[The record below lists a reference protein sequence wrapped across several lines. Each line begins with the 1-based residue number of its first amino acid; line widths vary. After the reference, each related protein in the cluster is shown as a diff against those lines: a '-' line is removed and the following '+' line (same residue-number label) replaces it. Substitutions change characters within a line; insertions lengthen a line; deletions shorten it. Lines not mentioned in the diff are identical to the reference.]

1 MKKVL
6 FIFIILCIFTAIQ
19 SFSQGCS
26 DAGFCSM
33 GAMKPDQHFS
43 RKLTLKLRS
52 IRLERYW
59 AITKFSNTIQS
70 TTLEFN
76 ASLGK
81 KNVIQ
86 AKVPYMS
93 SEAQNWRLE
102 GVGDISLSFTR
113 NIVDKEKYKI
123 NATLGAKIPTG
134 DANGGLAGGVTLPM
148 YYQISLGTYDAIA
161 GISLINKKWLVAL
174 GYQQPLNANNNQ
186 FTWGQWADH
195 PKQKYILKYSPSK
208 NLRRSTDFMCRI
220 QRNFSF
226 SRWVFTSGFLFI
238 QRFNKDRITSPQTG
252 ETVRVDGSE
261 GMAWSLL
268 LSAQY
273 RFSHKSSLQLVFGN
287 EVIQRVKNPDGLSR
301 EQVLTLAYQYNF

>member
-1 MKKVL
+1 MKNIL
-6 FIFIILCIFTAIQ
+6 FAFILLFSFISTQ
-19 SFSQGCS
+19 GFSQGCS

-43 RKLTLKLRS
+43 RKLNLKLRS

-59 AITKFSNTIQS
+59 AITKFSNIIQS

-76 ASLGK
+76 VSLGK
-81 KNVIQ
+81 KSVVQ

-113 NIVDKEKYKI
+113 NLVDKENYKI

-134 DANGGLAGGVTLPM
+134 DANGTLPNGLTLPM
-148 YYQISLGTYDAIA
+148 YYQVSLGTYDAIA
-161 GISLINKKWLVAL
+161 GLSLMNKKWLVAL

-186 FTWGQWADH
+186 FTWGQWADS
-195 PKQKYILKYSPSK
+195 PRQKYILKYNASK
-208 NLRRSTDFMCRI
+208 NLRRSADFMCRI

-238 QRFNKDRITSPQTG
+238 QRFNKDRITHPRTG
-252 ETVRVDGSE
+252 ETVKVDGSE

-273 RFSHKSSLQLVFGN
+273 RFSHKSSLQFVFGN
-287 EVIQRVKNPDGLSR
+287 EIVQRLKNPDGLSR
-301 EQVLTLAYQYNF
+301 EQILTLAYQYNF